1 MGAVGIWRIIP
12 RIRTGLKPLDHQ
24 IDHLQGWTP
33 SYRCTKPAWDLTI
46 CHYLRSKTYL
56 APVGRL
62 TKQLWE
68 LVNFVYPRGEKKKL
82 RPTGGDAENQLG
94 GKLVNTTGGSMLTAT
109 ARPSI
114 PGFFGAANCFSLNIS
129 LGFNVWENSSMFGWA
144 WLYCESRNTI
154 HTILENSR
162 FSSWHFGFA
171 VDYDHRHHCIFGTK
185 DDWMSW
191 MKKHKTLYS
200 WLQFGGCFLLDLRT
214 REWGSQQVTSDSGT
228 ESATTLLEFIGDSVR
243 ASSYMQLPG
252 WSAST

>member
-1 MGAVGIWRIIP
+1 MISVWNLENTHSSNISETLLNHIQTGSWSWLVCRMGAVGVWRIIP
-12 RIRTGLKPLDHQ
+12 RIRTALKPFDHQ
-24 IDHLQGWTP
+24 IHHHRGWTP

-94 GKLVNTTGGSMLTAT
+94 GKLVDAGGSMLTAT

-129 LGFNVWENSSMFGWA
+129 LGVNVRENSSM
-144 WLYCESRNTI
+144 LKQEHYPYC
-154 HTILENSR
+154 ILFYN
-162 FSSWHFGFA
+162 
-171 VDYDHRHHCIFGTK
+171 I
-185 DDWMSW
+185 
-191 MKKHKTLYS
+191 
-200 WLQFGGCFLLDLRT
+200 Q
-214 REWGSQQVTSDSGT
+214 DSH
-228 ESATTLLEFIGDSVR
+228 
-243 ASSYMQLPG
+243 PG
-252 WSAST
+252 P